1 MKGVVVVAAIV
12 VVLAVTVLSGTVN
25 AQPNWGGLHSAVNQG
40 PTIPTPS
47 PTPPPSPTP
56 TLQPGNIYVVRHGDT
71 LYSIAVRFG
80 VSVCELARVNCIRN
94 LTLIITGQRLVIP
107 IGWGYQGDYL
117 PRPVPPPF
125 IGWPGYYGGNLWGS
139 PVGWG
144 GWGNG
149 GCPQCRRGPIAIP
162 LDK

>member
-1 MKGVVVVAAIV
+1 MKGVVVVVAIV

-47 PTPPPSPTP
+47 PTP

-80 VSVCELARVNCIRN
+80 VSVCDLATFNKLCD
-94 LTLIITGQRLVIP
+94 LTLIVTGQRLGIP
-107 IGWGYQGDYL
+107 TGYGPASHIA

-125 IGWPGYYGGNLWGS
+125 ICWPGYYGSKAWTS
-139 PVGWG
+139 PIGWG
-144 GWGNG
+144 GWGYG
-149 GCPQCRRGPIAIP
+149 GCPECKPGPIALP

>member
-40 PTIPTPS
+40 PTIPTPV
-47 PTPPPSPTP
+47 PTP

-80 VSVCELARVNCIRN
+80 VSVCDLARFNHIRD

-107 IGWGYQGDYL
+107 TGYGSWGYPGDYL

-125 IGWPGYYGGNLWGS
+125 IGWPGYYGGNYWS
-139 PVGWG
+139 PPIGWG
-144 GWGNG
+144 GWGYG
-149 GCPQCRRGPIAIP
+149 GCPQCRRGPMAVP